1 MMINSEKLLKFQ
13 AVQKQFAL
21 QHIELYMCYLMHD
34 SRAGDMAYDREKASS
49 AELQAKLDSIADG
62 I

>member
-1 MMINSEKLLKFQ
+1 M
-13 AVQKQFAL
+13 
-21 QHIELYMCYLMHD
+21 HYLMRD
-34 SRAGDMAYDREKASS
+34 SCAGDMAYDREKASS